1 MLPCATKLDVVP
13 CKRPHLACLLVRVQ
27 FVFLCEP
34 VACHGKQTSTLPMN
48 DTMVGQVN
56 LSVVLCCGVL
66 CCVVVWCGVVWE
78 AEQSERSLVEG
89 MGELR
94 TIVEGAHNFRQIDRR
109 EIEKKRREKKEKE
122 KRRKKKKR
130 DTHKHQTWQR

>member
-56 LSVVLCCGVL
+56 LSVVLCCVVLCCGVL
-66 CCVVVWCGVVWE
+66 WCVVVWCGVVGSR
-78 AEQSERSLVEG
+78 AE
-89 MGELR
+89 
-94 TIVEGAHNFRQIDRR
+94 
-109 EIEKKRREKKEKE
+109 
-122 KRRKKKKR
+122 RKVVGGR
-130 DTHKHQTWQR
+130 HGGFADNC